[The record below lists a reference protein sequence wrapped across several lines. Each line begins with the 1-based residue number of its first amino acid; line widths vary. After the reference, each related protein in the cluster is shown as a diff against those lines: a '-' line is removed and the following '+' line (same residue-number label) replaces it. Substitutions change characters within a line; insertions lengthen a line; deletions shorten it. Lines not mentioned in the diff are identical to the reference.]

1 MDVGKVRDDFPAL
14 QRQVG
19 GRLPVYLDSA
29 CQTLRPRQVI
39 DAVVE
44 YYELYPS
51 CGGRSVHR
59 LATEVSIRCDDA
71 RAKVARFLNA
81 TDPSEVM
88 FMKNTTEGLN
98 TVIHGC
104 GLRKGDEVVT
114 TDYEHNSVHVP
125 VLEAVTRLGVRHK
138 VVPSG
143 KDGVFDLGAFEGMV
157 TDKVKL
163 VAMSMTSNVTG
174 YSLPAKEVIR
184 IAHSKGA
191 KVLFDAAQTAPSRK
205 LDLASMDVD
214 YLAAS
219 AHKMLGPSG
228 VGILYVRPDLQAG
241 LEPLMYGGHGVTDT
255 TYDGYTLLP
264 APERFETGLQDY
276 AGIIGTGAA
285 IDYLT
290 SIGMDEVASHETML
304 NRRLTK
310 ALSGV
315 DGVSLVGPADP
326 AARGGIFSF
335 NIAGL
340 SAHDVAMILDNS
352 RNIMLRSGMHCCHP
366 FFHARGIDGCVRAS
380 AYIYN
385 TREDVDLLAESA
397 TRLASEFGSKRA

>member
-1 MDVGKVRDDFPAL
+1 MDVDKVRADFPVL
-14 QRQVG
+14 HLEVG
-19 GRLPVYLDSA
+19 GRLPIYLDSA
-29 CQTLRPRQVI
+29 CQTLRPSQVVE
-39 DAVVE
+39 AVVE
-44 YYELYPS
+44 YYERYPS
-51 CGGRSVHR
+51 CGGRSVHK
-59 LATEVSIRCDDA
+59 LATEVSVRCDDV
-71 RAKVARFLNA
+71 RAKVARFLSA
-81 TDPSEVM
+81 RSPTEIM

-98 TVIHGC
+98 TVIRGC

-125 VLEAVTRLGVRHK
+125 VLDAVRRVGVKHRMVH
-138 VVPSG
+138 SG
-143 KDGVFDLGAFEGMV
+143 QDGVFDLDAFEGMV

-174 YSLPAKEVIR
+174 CSLPAREVVA

-191 KVLFDAAQTAPSRK
+191 RVLFDAAQTAPSQRI
-205 LDLASMDVD
+205 DLKSLDVD

-228 VGILYVRPDLQAG
+228 IGLMYVRSDLQDG

-255 TYDGYTLLP
+255 TYEGFSLLP

-285 IDYLT
+285 VDYLAG
-290 SIGMDEVASHETML
+290 IGMDDIASHEAML
-304 NRRLTK
+304 NRRLTG

-315 DGVSLVGPADP
+315 DGVSIVGPEDP
-326 AARGGIFSF
+326 AQRGGILSF
-335 NIAGL
+335 NISGL
-340 SAHDVAMILDNS
+340 SPHDVAMILDNS

-366 FFHARGIDGCVRAS
+366 YFHARGIDGCARAS
-380 AYIYN
+380 MYIYN
-385 TREDVDLLAESA
+385 TDKDVDALAESA
-397 TRLASEFGSKRA
+397 TRLASEFSARSR